1 MYVLLFVYGFLTIII
16 LIFSECFTKL
26 HCYENKLVVTHFS
39 CTIPVV
45 MKMLWKISFTDWLQS
60 YLFAEEVLEDSK
72 ALWFSPNGTKL
83 VYATMNDTN
92 VRNVTFWKYGDP
104 GNLDSQYVQE
114 IVFKYPKVSGIIDLS
129 WNF

>member
-1 MYVLLFVYGFLTIII
+1 MFY
-16 LIFSECFTKL
+16 SSSN
-26 HCYENKLVVTHFS
+26 EN
-39 CTIPVV
+39 V
-45 MKMLWKISFTDWLQS
+45 MEDKFHRLQFYS
-60 YLFAEEVLEDSK
+60 FAEEVLEDSK

-114 IVFKYPKVSGIIDLS
+114 IVFKYPKVSVDRFKSKLLNLSKESIISTNLNVS
-129 WNF
+129 FLGSRQTL